1 MRVVSDIWPD
11 IETKLSPEA
20 VADLRQL
27 SSDHAINAELI
38 HSLTASK
45 EEARAHLKFFKRMII
60 TSNGL
65 LMFIGAVFAG
75 FGLLRLLDGFSALGL
90 ICLIAGLVLF
100 LKFASVFVS
109 MSRALRAT
117 EIIARKHHLL

>member
-1 MRVVSDIWPD
+1 VSDIWPD